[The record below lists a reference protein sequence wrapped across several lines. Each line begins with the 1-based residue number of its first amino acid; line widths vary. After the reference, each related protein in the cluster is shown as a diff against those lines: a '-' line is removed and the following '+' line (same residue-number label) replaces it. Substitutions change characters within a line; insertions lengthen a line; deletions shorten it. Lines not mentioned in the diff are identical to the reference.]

1 MVFDMFSISV
11 CTAVVVIVAGVQ
23 FVLDTA
29 LRRDTG
35 AGRIWSLAFIAAI
48 LTTLCYL
55 AWVASGEAGIAIALG
70 NASFVVGTGCL
81 WVGSRSYNGRSL
93 SVSAWIVAGS
103 AAAALVATL
112 VAGPTGGDWAGALVM
127 FVALAVLAGLGAV
140 ESRRGAMGRSAS
152 TIALTLVL
160 GVQCLYYV
168 ARSIVFVMVGPSDE
182 FFLAWFGSI
191 TTSFLTIILTIVAV
205 VSMSVLRSGQAR
217 LRGRGDG
224 TTLHLD
230 ADGLYDDES
239 FAKLFGDLTHRAA
252 AFSERIAVIAVR
264 LDDLPQIATAFGT
277 VEAQDIAHAW
287 RVGTRRYSPTSAIV
301 GHAGSAGI
309 VVALQPSSIG
319 DARRVAS
326 RIHRRLLDDFGSIGT
341 SVVPVLG
348 VGIAVSDIAGY
359 DSEAL
364 MIAANDAAVR
374 SASSPDASVMIAGAV

>member
-1 MVFDMFSISV
+1 MVFDMFSISI
-11 CTAVVVIVAGVQ
+11 CTAVVVVVAGVQ
-23 FVLDTA
+23 FVLDTV

-55 AWVASGEAGIAIALG
+55 AWVASGEAGLAIAIG

-93 SVSAWIVAGS
+93 KVSAWIVAGS
-103 AAAALVATL
+103 AAAAFIATL
-112 VAGPTGGDWAGALVM
+112 VAGPDGGDWAGALVM
-127 FVALAVLAGLGAV
+127 FIALAVLAGLGAV
-140 ESRRGAMGRSAS
+140 ESRRAAMGRSAS
-152 TIALTLVL
+152 TVALTLVL
-160 GVQCLYYV
+160 GAQSLYYV
-168 ARSIVFVMVGPSDE
+168 ARSIVFALLGPTDE
-182 FFLAWFGSI
+182 FFLTWFGSI

-217 LRGRGDG
+217 LRGRGDS
-224 TTLHLD
+224 TTLLLD
-230 ADGLYDDES
+230 SDGLYDDES

-252 AFSERIAVIAVR
+252 AFSERIAVISVR

-287 RVGTRRYSPTSAIV
+287 RVGTRRYAPTSAIV
-301 GHAGSAGI
+301 GHAGSTGI
-309 VVALQPSSIG
+309 VIALQPSSIG
-319 DARRVAS
+319 DARRAAS

-364 MIAANDAAVR
+364 LTAANDAAVR

>member
-1 MVFDMFSISV
+1 MLFDMFSVSL

-23 FVLDTA
+23 FVLDTV

-55 AWVASGEAGIAIALG
+55 AWVASGETGIAIAIG
-70 NASFVVGTGCL
+70 NASFVVGTGCI

-93 SVSAWIVAGS
+93 SVSAWIVAGAS
-103 AAAALVATL
+103 AAVLIATL
-112 VAGPTGGDWAGALVM
+112 VEGPDGGDWAGALVM

-140 ESRRGAMGRSAS
+140 ESRRSAMGRSAS
-152 TIALTLVL
+152 TVALTLVL
-160 GVQCLYYV
+160 GVQSLYYV
-168 ARSIVFVMVGPSDE
+168 ARTVVFASVGPTDE
-182 FFLAWFGSI
+182 FFLTWFGPI
-191 TTSFLTIILTIVAV
+191 MTSFLTIILTIVAV
-205 VSMSVLRSGQAR
+205 VSMSVLRSSQAR
-217 LRGRGDG
+217 LRGRGDS
-224 TTLHLD
+224 TTLLLD

-239 FAKLFGDLTHRAA
+239 FALLFGDLTRRAA
-252 AFSERIAVIAVR
+252 AFSERIAVISVR

-287 RVGTRRYSPTSAIV
+287 RVGTRRYAPTSAIV
-301 GHAGSAGI
+301 GHAGQTGI
-309 VVALQPSSIG
+309 VIALQPSSIG

-359 DSEAL
+359 DSDAL
-364 MIAANDAAVR
+364 FAAANDAALR

>member
-1 MVFDMFSISV
+1 MVFDMFSISL

-23 FVLDTA
+23 FVLDTV

-55 AWVASGEAGIAIALG
+55 AWVASDQAGIAIALG

-81 WVGSRSYNGRSL
+81 WLGSRSYNGRSL
-93 SVSAWIVAGS
+93 SVSAWIVAG
-103 AAAALVATL
+103 AAAAVLVASL
-112 VAGPTGGDWAGALVM
+112 IDGPSGGDWAGALVM
-127 FVALAVLAGLGAV
+127 FIALAVLAGLGAV
-140 ESRRGAMGRSAS
+140 ESRRSAMGRSAS
-152 TIALTLVL
+152 TVALTLVL
-160 GVQCLYYV
+160 GVQCAYYV
-168 ARSIVFVMVGPSDE
+168 ARSVVFVTVGPADA
-182 FFLAWFGSI
+182 FFLTWFGTI

-217 LRGRGDG
+217 LRGRGDS
-224 TTLHLD
+224 TTLLLD
-230 ADGLYDDES
+230 ADGLYDDDS
-239 FAKLFGDLTHRAA
+239 FAKLFGDLTQRAA
-252 AFSERIAVIAVR
+252 AFSERIAVISVR

-287 RVGTRRYSPTSAIV
+287 RVGSRRYAPTSAIV
-301 GHAGSAGI
+301 GHAGPSGI
-309 VVALQPSSIG
+309 VIALQPSSIG

-326 RIHRRLLDDFGSIGT
+326 RIHRRLLDDFGSMGT

-364 MIAANDAAVR
+364 FTAANDAAVR

>member
-1 MVFDMFSISV
+1 MVFDMFSISL

-23 FVLDTA
+23 FVLDTV

-55 AWVASGEAGIAIALG
+55 AWVASDQAGIAIALG
-70 NASFVVGTGCL
+70 NASFIVGTGCL

-93 SVSAWIVAGS
+93 RVSAWTVAGS
-103 AAAALVATL
+103 AVVVLVAS
-112 VAGPTGGDWAGALVM
+112 VIDGPNGGDWAGALVM
-127 FVALAVLAGLGAV
+127 FIALALLAGLGAV
-140 ESRRGAMGRSAS
+140 ESRRSAMGRSAS
-152 TIALTLVL
+152 TVALTLVL
-160 GVQCLYYV
+160 GVQSLYYV
-168 ARSIVFVMVGPSDE
+168 ARSIVFATAGVTSE
-182 FFLAWFGSI
+182 LFLTWFGSV

-217 LRGRGDG
+217 LRGRGDR
-224 TTLHLD
+224 TTLLLD
-230 ADGLYDDES
+230 ADGLYDDDS
-239 FAKLFGDLTHRAA
+239 FAKLFADLTQRAA
-252 AFSERIAVIAVR
+252 AFSERIAVISVR
-264 LDDLPQIATAFGT
+264 LDDLPQIATAFGS

-287 RVGTRRYSPTSAIV
+287 RVGARRYAPTSAIV
-301 GHAGSAGI
+301 GHAGASGI
-309 VVALQPSSIG
+309 VIALQPSSIG

-364 MIAANDAAVR
+364 FSAANDAAVR